1 MKPAVLM
8 MFRDEADILGKCL
21 EHWYGLGVRDFYLID
36 NRSGDTS
43 SVIAQ
48 CFADEH
54 RDDTRVYL
62 DLECAT
68 DWPGRRVI
76 NNLKNRAL
84 DDGCDWLFPADAD
97 EFLVLPSGES
107 LKKWLEGF
115 NSPHV
120 DLFPGWLEMPY
131 LNVLPDG
138 REYWQE
144 PQRKAFG
151 VLTEK
156 MTISMGNHLIE
167 EVGPIGSFGK
177 PDKARAH
184 YRHYSLRSYPQFR
197 RKMENYM
204 TAFHQTQFQDHH
216 HAVDFHHWQA
226 EGEAFIQHRWTE
238 LTGLEP

>member
-84 DDGCDWLFPADAD
+84 ADGCDWIFPADAD
-97 EFLVLPSGES
+97 EFLRLPNHRS
-107 LKKWLEGF
+107 LQDWLFEYEGYAPSWF
-115 NSPHV
+115 E
-120 DLFPGWLEMPY
+120 LPY
-131 LNVLPDG
+131 LNVLPDD
-138 REYWQE
+138 RQYWQE
-144 PQRKAFG
+144 PQRKCFG
-151 VLTEK
+151 KLTNK
-156 MTISMGNHLIE
+156 MMISMGNHLIE
-167 EVGPIGSFGK
+167 GVAPSAELSKSRSFV
-177 PDKARAH
+177 AH
-184 YRHYSLRSYPQFR
+184 YKHYSLRSYPQFR

-204 TAFHQTQFQDHH
+204 IAFHQTQFQSHH

-226 EGEAFIQHRWTE
+226 EGEVFLIRKWKE